1 MSRAEL
7 IGFIRRACRVI
18 SITLVFWILVMILL
32 LVGCQRK
39 LIYMPRVYE
48 STYQHD
54 LPAGT
59 VELKFETSSGK
70 QTAFYVP
77 SGGEAAPPPET
88 LWVCFNGNAARA
100 LDWLGTVERVKASG
114 VGFLLVDYPGYGVSE
129 GRPTRRSIA
138 EASDAALLTLAQHY
152 RMDLSDLELRT
163 NLLAFSIGTGTG
175 LDFAARHPVRRVIL
189 LAPFTSL
196 LDMARRTVGWPLCC
210 LLLDR
215 YDNAARLNELAAR
228 NPRPEV
234 TLFHGQADEII
245 PFEMGETLA
254 GQHPAMITFHP
265 VPKVDHNGLPDAV
278 DRQLQELLREQF

>member
-1 MSRAEL
+1 
-7 IGFIRRACRVI
+7 VI
-18 SITLVFWILVMILL
+18 SAALVSGILLMILL

-39 LIYMPRVYE
+39 LIYMPCGYE
-48 STYQHD
+48 PTYQRD

-59 VELKFETSSGK
+59 VELTFETSSGK

-77 SGGEAAPPPET
+77 SGGVAVATPPET

-100 LDWLGTVERVKASG
+100 LDWLDTVERVQTPG

-129 GRPTRRSIA
+129 GHPTRRSIA

-152 RMDLSDLELRT
+152 RMDLPDLESRT

-196 LDMARRTVGWPLCC
+196 IDMARRTVGWPLCH

-228 NPRPEV
+228 NPRPTV

-245 PFEMGETLA
+245 PFEMGKTLA
-254 GQHPAMITFHP
+254 VQHPDLIVFHP
-265 VPKVDHNGLPDAV
+265 IRNVDHNSLPDAI
-278 DRQLQELLREQF
+278 DRQLQELLKE

>member
-1 MSRAEL
+1 VLSAAL
-7 IGFIRRACRVI
+7 ISG
-18 SITLVFWILVMILL
+18 ILLIILL

-39 LIYMPRVYE
+39 LIYMPCGYGPA
-48 STYQHD
+48 YQHD
-54 LPAGT
+54 LPVGT

-77 SGGEAAPPPET
+77 SDGEAVPPPET

-100 LDWLGTVERVKASG
+100 LDWLDTVERVKAPG
-114 VGFLLVDYPGYGVSE
+114 MGFLLVDYPGYGVSE
-129 GRPTRRSIA
+129 GRPTRHSIA

-152 RMDLSDLELRT
+152 RMDLPDLESRT

-196 LDMARRTVGWPLCC
+196 LDMARRTVGWPLCY

-228 NPRPEV
+228 NPRPTV

-245 PFEMGETLA
+245 PFEMGKTLA
-254 GQHPAMITFHP
+254 GQHPDLITFHP
-265 VPKVDHNGLPDAV
+265 VPRVDHNGLPAAV
-278 DRQLQELLREQF
+278 DRQLQELLKERF